1 MCSCV
6 EVRAWCDDAGG
17 VATVTNIAFVT
28 VLWFSA
34 PTGKTSGDQLRVKDL
49 FNDTRFHF
57 GG

>member
-34 PTGKTSGDQLRVKDL
+34 PTGKNKWRPIESE
-49 FNDTRFHF
+49 RFVQ
-57 GG
+57 